1 MAEVAEIME
10 TQEQE
15 QKLNKMDYVT
25 IPVAKFEELITASV
39 EKKVKKK
46 YKAQIKTLEA
56 DMKMYQDWYWREKDK
71 VAELRKNLDDAKALI
86 REKLGIDPDTEM
98 LPKENDNAE
107 S

>member
-1 MAEVAEIME
+1 MADVAEIME

-15 QKLNKMDYVT
+15 QKLNMMDYVT

-46 YKAQIKTLEA
+46 YKAQIKELS
-56 DMKMYQDWYWREKDK
+56 EKVEQYRRWWNQEESK
-71 VAELRKNLDDAKALI
+71 NSELRKNLDDAKALI
-86 REKLGIDPDTEM
+86 REKLGIDPDVERI
-98 LPKENDNAE
+98 EVEDAE

>member
-1 MAEVAEIME
+1 MADVAEIME

-15 QKLNKMDYVT
+15 QKLNMMDYIT
-25 IPVAKFEELITASV
+25 IPVAKFEELVTASV

-46 YKAQIKTLEA
+46 YKAQIKTLET

-86 REKLGIDPDTEM
+86 REKLGIDPDTERI
-98 LPKENDNAE
+98 EVEDAE